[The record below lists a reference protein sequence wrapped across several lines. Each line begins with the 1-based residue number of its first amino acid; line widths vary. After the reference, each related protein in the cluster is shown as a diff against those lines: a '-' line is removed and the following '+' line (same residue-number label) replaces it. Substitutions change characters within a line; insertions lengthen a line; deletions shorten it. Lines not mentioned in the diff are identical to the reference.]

1 MSYKT
6 KEECKLELKLQ
17 ELTGYKEK
25 DPAFLFYSA
34 DFIGKMA
41 KFTMEERGQ
50 IITLLALQ
58 HQNGHLTQKIIDN
71 MVPNLS
77 EDVRNEFKVDN
88 EGNLYSSKLD
98 YVIAKRSKRV
108 ISSQKNGLKGGR
120 PKGNKTQI
128 KPMGYPNT
136 VPKQNLGETENET
149 ANGQVEEKVD
159 KSASRDNKYTYKKI
173 KFFEDKNISIN
184 SKERVLQYKF
194 NHYMI
199 PDCFSMD
206 SLLNGEIGTIERLFI
221 DIGIPDYEFNELI
234 NKTKSDN
241 M

>member
-77 EDVRNEFKVDN
+77 EWGLFSRISTCISLIRAFKN
-88 EGNLYSSKLD
+88 
-98 YVIAKRSKRV
+98 
-108 ISSQKNGLKGGR
+108 
-120 PKGNKTQI
+120 
-128 KPMGYPNT
+128 
-136 VPKQNLGETENET
+136 
-149 ANGQVEEKVD
+149 
-159 KSASRDNKYTYKKI
+159 
-173 KFFEDKNISIN
+173 
-184 SKERVLQYKF
+184 
-194 NHYMI
+194 
-199 PDCFSMD
+199 FS
-206 SLLNGEIGTIERLFI
+206 
-221 DIGIPDYEFNELI
+221 
-234 NKTKSDN
+234 
-241 M
+241 

>member
-128 KPMGYPNT
+128 KPMGCPNSELKLN
-136 VPKQNLGETENET
+136 PHENESESEII
-149 ANGQVEEKVD
+149 NED
-159 KSASRDNKYTYKKI
+159 KIEAASRDNKYTYKKI

-184 SKERVLQYKF
+184 SKERILQYKF

>member
-1 MSYKT
+1 
-6 KEECKLELKLQ
+6 
-17 ELTGYKEK
+17 
-25 DPAFLFYSA
+25 
-34 DFIGKMA
+34 
-41 KFTMEERGQ
+41 
-50 IITLLALQ
+50 
-58 HQNGHLTQKIIDN
+58 
-71 MVPNLS
+71 
-77 EDVRNEFKVDN
+77 
-88 EGNLYSSKLD
+88 
-98 YVIAKRSKRV
+98 
-108 ISSQKNGLKGGR
+108 
-120 PKGNKTQI
+120 
-128 KPMGYPNT
+128 MGYPNT

-184 SKERVLQYKF
+184 SKERILQYKF
-194 NHYMI
+194 NHYRI